1 MWYHFQA
8 ELWTFD
14 PSVDPPC
21 MEKYDQ
27 FGHWIFV
34 YRNPHKDRINTQWR
48 QINKERIAVDPGGKI
63 FETVYCV
70 GTGDVYYIGE
80 GLGTDIRE
88 QLYHIAKLQSERD
101 EAVNEYTVVAAALAK
116 VNTAQTALY
125 AKVSQLF
132 LPFIIHPL

>member
-21 MEKYDQ
+21 MKKYNQ
-27 FGHWIFV
+27 FGRWIFV
-34 YRNPHKDRINTQWR
+34 YRNPHKDRINTAWR

-70 GTGDVYYIGE
+70 GTGNVFYIGE
-80 GLGTDIRE
+80 GLGSDMRE
-88 QLYHIAKLQSERD
+88 QLYRIGKLQSERD
-101 EAVNEYTVVAAALAK
+101 DLVNEYPDVVQALAK
-116 VNTAQTALY
+116 VNTAKTALY
-125 AKVSQLF
+125 NKVRTFF
-132 LPFIIHPL
+132 LSPTQSP